1 MFIAALFT
9 TAKRNN
15 LSVHQQMMD
24 KEDVARAHTH
34 THTCA
39 RTYSTHIT
47 RVHTQHTYNTHAHA
61 RTHTMEYYSVI
72 KRMKTTP
79 SAATW
84 THLESTMLSETGQ
97 TEKEKIIYKETFQKT
112 TTKN

>member
-24 KEDVARAHTH
+24 KDVARTH
-34 THTCA
+34 THMC
-39 RTYSTHIT
+39 THIQHTHNT
-47 RVHTQHTYNTHAHA
+47 RAHTQHTYNTHAHA

-72 KRMKTTP
+72 KRMKTMP
-79 SAATW
+79 SAATG
-84 THLESTMLSETGQ
+84 THWESTMLSETGQ
-97 TEKEKIIYKETFQKT
+97 TEKDKHCMV
-112 TTKN
+112 